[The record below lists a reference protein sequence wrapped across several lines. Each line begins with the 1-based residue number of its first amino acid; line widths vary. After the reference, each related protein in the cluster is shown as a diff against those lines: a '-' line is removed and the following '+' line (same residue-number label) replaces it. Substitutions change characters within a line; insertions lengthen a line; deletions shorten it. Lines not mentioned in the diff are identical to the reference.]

1 MFLSQ
6 KRKLI
11 SPDSKSHLTPGLEK
25 ILEIIVHKCVCT
37 QRRLADAMQKKSQQ
51 LSVTGKKVALIT
63 FCFIGIAV
71 SIYAFTEDIF
81 DKSNRAHFKISPIAI
96 SKNVLEEND
105 RTSNILFDSEFNKIE
120 QFKKYIDSLSNSI
133 SGQKIKDSI
142 LKFRPFFMDSI
153 NQFENLYLNKTDK

>member
-6 KRKLI
+6 KRKSI

-63 FCFIGIAV
+63 FCFIGIAA

-142 LKFRPFFMDSI
+142 LKFRPLIMDSI
-153 NQFENLYLNKTDK
+153 NQFEKLYLNKTDK

>member
-1 MFLSQ
+1 MFLSK
-6 KRKLI
+6 KRKSI
-11 SPDSKSHLTPGLEK
+11 SPDKSYLTPSLEK
-25 ILEIIVHKCVCT
+25 FLEIIAHKCVRT

-142 LKFRPFFMDSI
+142 LKFRPFLMDSI
-153 NQFENLYLNKTDK
+153 NQFENLYLNNTDK

>member
-1 MFLSQ
+1 MFLSK
-6 KRKLI
+6 KRKSI
-11 SPDSKSHLTPGLEK
+11 SPDKSYLTPGLEK
-25 ILEIIVHKCVCT
+25 FLEIIAHKCVRT
-37 QRRLADAMQKKSQQ
+37 QRRLADAMQKKSQR

-63 FCFIGIAV
+63 FCFIGIAA
-71 SIYAFTEDIF
+71 SIYALTEDIF
-81 DKSNRAHFKISPIAI
+81 DKSNRAHFKISPTDI

-142 LKFRPFFMDSI
+142 LKFRPFLMDSI